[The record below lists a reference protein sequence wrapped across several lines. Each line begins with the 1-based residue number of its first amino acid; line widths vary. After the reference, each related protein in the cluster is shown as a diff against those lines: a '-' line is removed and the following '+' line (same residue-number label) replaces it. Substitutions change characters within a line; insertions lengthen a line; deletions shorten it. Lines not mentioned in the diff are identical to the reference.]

1 MATYRRRILLINR
14 PFQLR
19 FSAYVGGWVVAL
31 CFIYPLIIANLFDY
45 FARYITMDPTHGDIG
60 MIYSTRR
67 GVIGLLITTEV
78 VFLALTFLLS
88 LFMSHRI
95 AGPLYKLR
103 KTLVEFSKGG
113 FDRKL
118 YFRKKDFFPELAD
131 DFNQMVRNV
140 REREIRENEILATAA
155 TRIESVMKSA
165 SSEAKTELETALIS
179 IRKLQ
184 EQRTPPAQEPVAAE
198 SET

>member
-1 MATYRRRILLINR
+1 MATYRRRTLLINR

-19 FSAYVGGWVVAL
+19 FSIYVCAWVLAL
-31 CFIYPLIIANLFDY
+31 CFIYPLIVANLFDY
-45 FARYITMDPTHGDIG
+45 FARYVAMDPTHADVGTLMG
-60 MIYSTRR
+60 TRKA
-67 GVIGLLITTEV
+67 VVSLLAVTEV
-78 VFLALTFLLS
+78 VFLLLTFILS

-95 AGPLYKLR
+95 AGPIFKLR
-103 KTLVEFSKGG
+103 KTFDDFSKGA

-118 YFRKKDFFPELAD
+118 YFRKKDYFPELAD

-155 TRIESVMKSA
+155 SRIESVMKSA
-165 SSEAKTELETALIS
+165 SDEAKAELETALIS

-184 EQRTPPAQEPVAAE
+184 EQRTPAAAQNPSPE